1 MQEQKIAINIGNN
14 NTKQYSLAESD
25 IQLNNG
31 CPIVDTVQKFE
42 TFCNYML
49 QLAPESFR
57 NEKLQKEEQTNLVR
71 MAISTILSFK
81 MNPFICL
88 KNMYVVNKQLQ
99 IWGDLAVAIARGT
112 RQLEYEKKS
121 FTGSF
126 SYGPIETETKKDSK
140 GLKGDLS
147 CTYTLKRK
155 DNQEPYEWTVSIE
168 DIPAEKRMTGIWKQ
182 YPKRMLFCRARAF
195 VLRDAFPEAFTG
207 LHIEGE
213 DLDDVNFDEEKQ
225 KKTLPHQEELEDFNS
240 NLKNVT
246 NINEEEI
253 VNG

>member
-1 MQEQKIAINIGNN
+1 MQEQKIAINIGGN

-57 NEKLQKEEQTNLVR
+57 NDKLKQEEKTNLVR

-121 FTGSF
+121 FSGSF
-126 SYGPIETETKKDSK
+126 SYGPIETESKKDSK
-140 GLKGDLS
+140 GLMGDLS

-155 DNQEPYEWTVSIE
+155 DSPEPYEWTVSIG
-168 DIPAEKRMTGIWKQ
+168 DIPEEKRMTDIWKK

-213 DLDDVNFDEEKQ
+213 DLNDVNFDEEKQ
-225 KKTLPHQEELEDFNS
+225 EKTLPHQEDLEDFNN

-246 NINEEEI
+246 NINEEETI
-253 VNG
+253 NG